1 MYFQFPLMILI
12 IAPAL
17 DGLRREWREAAEN
30 AGASAFQYWR
40 HVALPILT
48 PSILGAMILLFGNSF
63 GAQATAFQL
72 TGGDAEHHHPR
83 HQLPDPRRRPPQRR
97 GSAMPR
103 RWAWSSS
110 WRSRSGC
117 TRSSSAAP
125 SGGSG
130 HEPITIPDRRERR
143 PDGPRHGGP
152 RRERRR
158 GIGAPWAWLVFVLG
172 ALYFILPL
180 IGTFLHSIRTRP
192 DIFLAYR
199 QVLADPKFAGGLLYS
214 FTVGVITIIVSLLI
228 IVPTAYWVRLK
239 VPRLRP
245 VVEFVTLMPFVIP
258 PVILVFGLIRTYSSR
273 PIQLTAT
280 NTGSDV
286 LLVAAYVVLSFPYMY
301 RAVDTGLASMD
312 VRTR

>member
-1 MYFQFPLMILI
+1 MTQSSQSP
-12 IAPAL
+12 IAANAARTAL
-17 DGLRREWREAAEN
+17 VAA
-30 AGASAFQYWR
+30 
-40 HVALPILT
+40 
-48 PSILGAMILLFGNSF
+48 
-63 GAQATAFQL
+63 
-72 TGGDAEHHHPR
+72 
-83 HQLPDPRRRPPQRR
+83 
-97 GSAMPR
+97 
-103 RWAWSSS
+103 
-110 WRSRSGC
+110 
-117 TRSSSAAP
+117 AA
-125 SGGSG
+125 
-130 HEPITIPDRRERR
+130 
-143 PDGPRHGGP
+143 

-158 GIGAPWAWLVFVLG
+158 GIGAPWAWIVFILG
-172 ALYFILPL
+172 VLYFVLPL

-280 NTGSDV
+280 NTGSD
-286 LLVAAYVVLSFPYMY
+286 LLLIAAYVVLSFPYMY
-301 RAVDTGLASMD
+301 RAVDTGLAAMD
-312 VRTR
+312 VRSLTEASQSLGSGWTRILWRVIFPNLGTALLSGAFLTLAIVIGEYTIAQFLGRTAAFGPYLSLLGRNAPYTPAAVSLISFGLTWLAMGLIAFLGRGARTRVQVAGAR